1 MEYYLYVSGTAD
13 GRLARFL
20 MDGSSGRK
28 SLCCNRRPHHVPG
41 PVGAQD
47 RLTRLPGGFSRSSMP
62 EDRWKNR
69 LSMKSCLRF
78 PTSMGRGASTV
89 VMAVSVSPG

>member
-1 MEYYLYVSGTAD
+1 MEYYLYVAGTAD

-47 RLTRLPGGFSRSSMP
+47 RLTRLPGVFSRSSMP
-62 EDRWKNR
+62 EDRWKPVVDEE
-69 LSMKSCLRF
+69 LLAVSDVD
-78 PTSMGRGASTV
+78 GAGASTV